1 MLPAPSP
8 LPSVIARFNVDGVHA
23 LFFFF
28 SNEILSVLGKI
39 SKN

>member
-23 LFFFF
+23 LFFF

-39 SKN
+39 SRN